1 MNEWEQA
8 QQFEAHWHE
17 TIGANTF
24 HEEEKQFVYASKM
37 GIEVYRTAYTP
48 YNFKN
53 YGKVLDIGGGEVSM
67 LLKVEKPEGCVVVD
81 PCSYPEWVK
90 ERYREKGITFINIK
104 AEDIDLYSNV
114 SYPELKGFDEV
125 WFYNVLQHTE
135 NPEKICHNALK
146 AGKIVRVFEWIEI
159 GITPGHIHNLT
170 KKDLDKWLGG
180 YGKVEKLDGTKG
192 ANGLCYYG
200 IFNGNIA

>member
-1 MNEWEQA
+1 MNEWEKA
-8 QQFEAHWHE
+8 QEFESHWHA

-67 LLKVEKPEGCVVVD
+67 LLKVEKPEGCVVAD
-81 PCSYPEWVK
+81 PCTYPQWVK
-90 ERYREKGITFINIK
+90 DRYKDKGIEFISIK
-104 AEDIDLYSNV
+104 GEDINLT
-114 SYPELKGFDEV
+114 GFDEV

-135 NPEKICHNALK
+135 NPKKICHNALR
-146 AGKIVRVFEWIEI
+146 AGKLVRVFEWIET

-192 ANGLCYYG
+192 AYGLCFYG
-200 IFNGNIA
+200 VFK

>member
-8 QQFEAHWHE
+8 QQFEASWHK

-81 PCSYPEWVK
+81 PCSYPQWVK
-90 ERYREKGITFINIK
+90 DRYREKGIEFMSIK
-104 AEDIDLYSNV
+104 GEDIDNL
-114 SYPELKGFDEV
+114 EDIFDNC
-125 WFYNVLQHTE
+125 WIYNVLQHAE
-135 NPEKICHNALK
+135 NPEKICSNARKL
-146 AGKIVRVFEWIEI
+146 GKIIRIFEWVDTPIM
-159 GITPGHIHNLT
+159 PGHIHTLT
-170 KKDLDKWLGG
+170 KEKLDRWLGG
-180 YGKVEKLDGTKG
+180 YGKVEELNGKG
-192 ANGLCYYG
+192 CYGRCYFG
-200 IFNGNIA
+200 IFRGDAP